1 MANVMSRFWGILTL
15 IFVGFI
21 FLGVITHAGG
31 FSKAA
36 GTLFT
41 GVTNLGSTLSGA
53 STAGPNA

>member
-1 MANVMSRFWGILTL
+1 MNRIWGIITL

-21 FLGVITHAGG
+21 IMGVLMNSGG

-41 GVTNLGSTLSGA
+41 GTASLGSVLEGQKATSV
-53 STAGPNA
+53 

>member
-1 MANVMSRFWGILTL
+1 MSRFWGILTL